1 MPNTSKKQKT
11 NHVQKHDGTK
21 DIKKDDIRGDVIDK
35 VKASMLPEKKYI
47 DSSDLFKILGDFN
60 RIRIIEALSKEELY
74 VNELVDLLGV
84 GQSTVSHHLR
94 YLRSSGLVKYRK
106 QNKKIFYSIVH
117 NEIVELLRL
126 NLILLD
132 LK

>member
-1 MPNTSKKQKT
+1 MDNTSKKQ
-11 NHVQKHDGTK
+11 
-21 DIKKDDIRGDVIDK
+21 DIKNVTKKEYIREDVLER
-35 VKASMLPEKKYI
+35 VKSNMLPEKKYL
-47 DSSDLFKILGDFN
+47 DSSELFKILGDFN

-74 VNELVDLLGV
+74 VNELVSLLDI

-94 YLRSSGLVKYRK
+94 HLRSSGLVKFRK
-106 QNKKIFYSIVH
+106 KDKKIFYSIA
-117 NEIVELLRL
+117 NGELVELLRL